1 MSSMANFDKETYQFN
16 KVTLERARK
25 CMAVNLGHT
34 SLETLEIRTM
44 YDMFIGKVIEASF
57 DVLRDKIHEDRTTVT
72 FTYKVPSNWWEHL
85 KKEKAPKW
93 FKKKYPVQFTT
104 KTVKRTAVFKR
115 YAEYPKANVAIP
127 KGSKLFIE
135 TLGGLEVI
143 HDHVEANQ

>member
-1 MSSMANFDKETYQFN
+1 MKYLDKETYQFN

-25 CMAVNLGHT
+25 GMSVNLGHT

-143 HDHVEANQ
+143 HDQVEANQ